1 MKLKIKTEQDV
12 IHCIS
17 KAKKIALESG
27 MNSVKS
33 VEMATIV
40 SELGYN
46 IIKYAKSGII
56 IMELLDDG
64 ILVSASDS
72 GTGIENIDKVLIDG
86 FSSSG
91 TLGLGIPGII
101 RLSDDFDIKT
111 SRNGTKITI
120 VKRFK

>member
-12 IHCIS
+12 IHCIA
-17 KAKKIALESG
+17 KAKKFALESG
-27 MNSVKS
+27 MDNVKS
-33 VEMATIV
+33 VEMATVV
-40 SELGYN
+40 SELSYN
-46 IIKYAKSGII
+46 IIKYAESGII
-56 IMELLDDG
+56 MMESLEDG
-64 ILVSASDS
+64 ILVSASDN
-72 GTGIENIDKVLIDG
+72 GRGIKNIDKALVDG

-111 SRNGTKITI
+111 SKNGTEITV